1 MDVEEGGMG
10 EGNDEET
17 CSGITARSGQTTA
30 VAEGKRRREGEEGE
44 EEGEVEEEGEEE
56 EEGSVDLCAGVAMEG
71 QQEVGR
77 RTLKSFTA
85 SFALHEASSSQ
96 DSPA

>member
-1 MDVEEGGMG
+1 
-10 EGNDEET
+10 
-17 CSGITARSGQTTA
+17 
-30 VAEGKRRREGEEGE
+30 
-44 EEGEVEEEGEEE
+44 
-56 EEGSVDLCAGVAMEG
+56 MEG